1 MREIVFDYKGEK
13 LKRYDFNDNDVV
25 NIDFNNS
32 TIRVYPYSGNDRFL
46 TYYSDKYIYTI
57 EYLDSGDIL
66 VKRKLSRNSMVE

>member
-32 TIRVYPYSGNDRFL
+32 TIRVHPYSGNDRFL

-57 EYLDSGDIL
+57 EYLDTGDIL
-66 VKRKLSRNSMVE
+66 VKRKLLP